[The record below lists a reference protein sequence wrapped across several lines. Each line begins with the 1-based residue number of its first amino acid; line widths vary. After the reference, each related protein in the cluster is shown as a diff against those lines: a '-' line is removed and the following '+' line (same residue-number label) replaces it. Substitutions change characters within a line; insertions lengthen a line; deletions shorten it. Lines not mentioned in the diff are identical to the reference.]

1 MGRYMKTERIAL
13 YSDGIKLA
21 AALDYPEDREKFKF
35 IVGCHGLFST
45 KESDKWRMLGK
56 NLTAAGY
63 GFLRIDFR
71 GCGESEGDLQETTI
85 SGRMRDLAAAIE
97 YVKNHPCYN
106 PPIGLVGSSLGG
118 MMVLVEA
125 SNNSEIGALAAMAA
139 PASISP
145 TPEIEASLREKGY
158 FQYPEARLNKDFWE
172 DGGGYRLTEMVP
184 LISCP
189 ALLIHGDKDEQVP
202 LKNASTLYNSLQGIK
217 KLKVLAGGDHRF
229 SDLSDREKVIKL
241 VVDWFL
247 KYLTP

>member
-1 MGRYMKTERIAL
+1 MKTERIAL
-13 YSDGIKLA
+13 HSDGIKLA
-21 AALDYPEDREKFKF
+21 AALDCPEGRDKYRF
-35 IVGCHGLFST
+35 IVACHGLFST
-45 KESDKWRMLGK
+45 KDSDKWRALGES
-56 NLTAAGY
+56 LTGAGY
-63 GFLRIDFR
+63 GLLRIDFR
-71 GCGESEGDLQETTI
+71 GCGDSEGDLEETTI

-97 YVKNHPCYN
+97 CVKKRPCYK

-125 SNNSEIGALAAMAA
+125 SNNNEIGAVAAMAA

-145 TPEIEASLREKGY
+145 SSEVKASLREKGY

-172 DGGGYRLTEMVP
+172 DGGRYRLKEIVP
-184 LISCP
+184 QISCP
-189 ALLIHGDKDEQVP
+189 TLLIHGDKDEQVP
-202 LKNASTLYNSLQGIK
+202 LKNASILYNSLKGVK
-217 KLKVLAGGDHRF
+217 KLEVIAGGDHRF